1 MTAPEAMSGA
11 SKVETPDAVGFLV
24 DKREC
29 GTVLGFEPPQPMPLV
44 PPAQTGT

>member
-1 MTAPEAMSGA
+1 MTAPEAIGRA
-11 SKVETPDAVGFLV
+11 SQVKSPNAVGFLRN
-24 DKREC
+24 KREC